1 MPRIDL
7 LTRITLLSQ
16 VYVFDFHNATTAGD
30 ERHIKVIKELEGKQA
45 GEYFGAA
52 LCVLDVND
60 DGLDDI
66 LVGAPHY
73 GDAKTWDQG
82 RIYVFLTTVIPT

>member
-1 MPRIDL
+1 L
-7 LTRITLLSQ
+7 Q
-16 VYVFDFHNATTAGD
+16 VYVFDFHNATPTGD
-30 ERHIKVIKELEGKQA
+30 EYRIQVIKELEGKQT

-52 LCVLDVND
+52 LCVLDVNG

-73 GDAKTWDQG
+73 GRDKTWDQG